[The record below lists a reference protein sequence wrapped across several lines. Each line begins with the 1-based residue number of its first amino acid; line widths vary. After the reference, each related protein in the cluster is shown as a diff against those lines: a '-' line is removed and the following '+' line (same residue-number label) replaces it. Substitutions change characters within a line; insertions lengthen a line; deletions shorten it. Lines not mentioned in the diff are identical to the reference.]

1 MNLDFE
7 RTYWRNQQLVVG
19 IDEVGRGCLAG
30 PVVVG
35 AVVFPVGH
43 ELIEGIADSKMVPIQ
58 RRELLE
64 PIIRD
69 QALFT
74 GIGRAEAEEIDAIG
88 IVAAINKAADAALRS
103 LNLEIRYMIVSD
115 GPRPIHSPIDD
126 VGSEAVINGDA
137 SVYSIAAAS
146 IMAKVYR
153 DRLMNQYAITYP
165 GYGWEKNVGYGTRQ
179 HISGIDT
186 QGLTVLHRRTFCS
199 NLGY

>member
-1 MNLDFE
+1 MHLDFE
-7 RTYWRNQQLVVG
+7 RTYWRDRQLVVG
-19 IDEVGRGCLAG
+19 VDEVGRGCLAG

-43 ELIEGIADSKMVPIQ
+43 ELIEGIADSKIVPKK

-64 PIIRD
+64 AIIRD
-69 QALFT
+69 QALFN
-74 GIGRAEAEEIDAIG
+74 GIGLVEAEEIDAIG
-88 IVAAINKAADAALRS
+88 IVAAINKAADTALRNM
-103 LNLEIRYMIVSD
+103 NLEIRYMIVSD

-146 IMAKVYR
+146 IVAKVYR

-179 HISGIDT
+179 HISGIGT
-186 QGLTVLHRRTFCS
+186 QGLTVLHRRTFCRRI
-199 NLGY
+199 LR